1 MPHQCSG
8 ITLYIVT
15 CARTHCGTQHL
26 PLKESVSCRL
36 WILGKIQ
43 GGGGGGG
50 DEQVLG
56 HWWVAMTTCDHLH
69 VALVSPQGML
79 LFLDSR
85 FFRQRLLGISFVRW

>member
-8 ITLYIVT
+8 ITLYLVT
-15 CARTHCGTQHL
+15 RARTHCGTQHL

-50 DEQVLG
+50 GGRAGVGPLG
-56 HWWVAMTTCDHLH
+56 GCNDYL
-69 VALVSPQGML
+69 
-79 LFLDSR
+79 
-85 FFRQRLLGISFVRW
+85 